1 MGIEGNIKD
10 FPLIDVL
17 NLLSFGNKT
26 GVLVITGKK
35 NQEKISGE
43 VYFIEGKIV
52 DAICENKKGE
62 EAFYSIFLIDEG
74 NFVFKSQNINLTT
87 RIQKSFDNLLL
98 EAIRKAD
105 EIKVLYSKIP
115 DLSTVLET
123 NPNIEASEIRLSSD
137 EWQVLNLFKEKK
149 TIKDAIKL
157 SPFSEFETLKAIYLL
172 LSFNLLTKAEELEI
186 GISKIIPKRV
196 ITPVK
201 DALSILGLS
210 QPRNI
215 CEKVL
220 FKIDGSKSLQD
231 IANELKLSHKE
242 ILNCF
247 IKLLKETKIIAN
259 ISLEKIKLIEKI
271 TKEE

>member
-35 NQEKISGE
+35 NDEKITGE
-43 VYFIEGKIV
+43 IYFSHGKIV
-52 DAICENKKGE
+52 DALCGNKKGE
-62 EAFYSIFLIDEG
+62 EAFYSIFLMDEG
-74 NFVFKSQNINLTT
+74 NFTFKSQNVNIT
-87 RIQKSFDNLLL
+87 QKIEKNFDNLLL

-105 EIKVLYSKIP
+105 EIKTLYSKIP

-123 NPNIEASEIRLSSD
+123 NPDVEASEIRLSSD

-149 TIKDAIKL
+149 SIREAIKI
-157 SPFSEFETLKAIYLL
+157 SPFSEFETIKSIYLL
-172 LSFNLLTKAEELEI
+172 LSFNLLTKSEEVEI
-186 GISKIIPKRV
+186 DLSKIVPKRV

-210 QPRNI
+210 QPRNV

-220 FKIDGSKSLQD
+220 FKIDGTKSLQD
-231 IANELKLSHKE
+231 IANELKLSQKE
-242 ILNCF
+242 ILSCF
-247 IKLLKETKIIAN
+247 IKLLKDTKIIVN
-259 ISLEKIKLIEKI
+259 ISLEKIKAIEKF